1 MDCHSFDPLVQN
13 MSNAHESKCS
23 QSVGKWD
30 PVPICL
36 FSSPVHPGGPGRVF
50 VQFVD
55 LESDRGSSGF
65 PVDRLDLCSDDVTRC
80 SVIARHVFS
89 VHLTVH
95 ASTEFLPQVPS

>member
-1 MDCHSFDPLVQN
+1 M
-13 MSNAHESKCS
+13 
-23 QSVGKWD
+23 GKWD

-36 FSSPVHPGGPGRVF
+36 FSSAVHPGRVF

-55 LESDRGSSGF
+55 LESDSSSGF
-65 PVDRLDLCSDDVTRC
+65 PVDRLDLCSDDVTLC